1 MIGYQATIIASLLA
15 ARLFGAMVNKLD
27 AVFWAAMAWTVFTF
41 AFVFTT
47 PLFALQLVVIWGV
60 FAWIRPKGQDAKPS
74 IDRHRASLTDKR
86 QTPHS
91 SGGLLEE
98 KIKEKL
104 DASLEMVTKR
114 ADEQDRHIQQEL
126 DSDPELLRMYE
137 EVRVKWDNV

>member
-1 MIGYQATIIASLLA
+1 M
-15 ARLFGAMVNKLD
+15 
-27 AVFWAAMAWTVFTF
+27 
-41 AFVFTT
+41 
-47 PLFALQLVVIWGV
+47 
-60 FAWIRPKGQDAKPS
+60 
-74 IDRHRASLTDKR
+74 TDKR